1 MEYNTQKIR
10 LRFFQEIVY
19 QAEGVEKHLMLDGER
34 KSDGQVEG
42 TCQIRE
48 EADGGLRVT
57 IQVKNVGKKPIFL
70 QAVDYIRVNSR
81 DEFVIDGK
89 TMETWQIYRQG
100 RHKNDIPTIC
110 CPGEMDGR
118 LSDGIAE

>member
-1 MEYNTQKIR
+1 
-10 LRFFQEIVY
+10 
-19 QAEGVEKHLMLDGER
+19 MLDGER

-70 QAVDYIRVNSR
+70 QDVDYIRVNSR

-89 TMETWQIYRQG
+89 TMETWRFIAREDIRMIFRRSAVRVRWMADYRM
-100 RHKNDIPTIC
+100 
-110 CPGEMDGR
+110 E
-118 LSDGIAE
+118 